1 MLVGIDVCICGLC
14 VGGNWMTR
22 RNPPARLG
30 DHLTCG
36 VLNLG
41 CTGERRAIYHCSSRT
56 AVVLVTKQI
65 FTRIVFHFAYLN
77 YNQVISIVNS
87 FIFFFNHLFVYNY
100 MYICNE
106 VEL

>member
-1 MLVGIDVCICGLC
+1 MHVGTDGCVCVVFVWEETG
-14 VGGNWMTR
+14 VHG

-30 DHLTCG
+30 DHMTISHAG
-36 VLNLG
+36 FG
-41 CTGERRAIYHCSSRT
+41 CSGERRAIYHCSSRT

-87 FIFFFNHLFVYNY
+87 FIFFSIICL
-100 MYICNE
+100 YIITCIS
-106 VEL
+106 VIK